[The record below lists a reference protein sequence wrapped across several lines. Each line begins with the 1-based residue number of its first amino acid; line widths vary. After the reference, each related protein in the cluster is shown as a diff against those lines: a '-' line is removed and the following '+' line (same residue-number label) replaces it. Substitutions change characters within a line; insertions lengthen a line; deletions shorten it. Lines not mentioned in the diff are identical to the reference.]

1 MQHKHAVEALD
12 CTLHEV
18 MGVNKRFGGITAL
31 FGGDF
36 HQTLPV
42 VPKGTW
48 QEILA
53 ASLKQSH
60 KIWRYTKVLHLRKNM

>member
-12 CTLHEV
+12 HTLREV
-18 MGVNKRFGGITAL
+18 MGVDKCFGGITVL

-42 VPKGTW
+42 VPKGT
-48 QEILA
+48 
-53 ASLKQSH
+53 
-60 KIWRYTKVLHLRKNM
+60 